1 MEEWKEVNVQIRF
14 EMNKKLLGVGL
25 AGLSP

>member
-1 MEEWKEVNVQIRF
+1 MEEWKEVNVQMRF
-14 EMNKKLLGVGL
+14 GMNKELLGVGL